1 MDNENEKK
9 KEGGIMGGLFG
20 GNKKDKDEGT
30 KNEEEGEKEGG
41 MMGGLFGGNKKDEE
55 NDDDKDKEEG
65 GMMGGLFG
73 GKKEEEK
80 KEVEEEKPDPMTKP
94 VEWGNLASNIA
105 TKFIELCVMFV
116 IGSRVVFAGKIA
128 QFNVLPTDIECMP
141 YYPTFD
147 DKDSPKFQTDTP
159 EANIDRIYIKSTE
172 GFLTYATKIMFEI
185 NKESRKNFILD
196 KIRSIEYDPQVSTP
210 VKYLMV
216 CLTNIF
222 VFFYGIV
229 NVVFGTLNE
238 HVNESLLIFLG
249 PYILTLL
256 FVIALPV
263 SMIAS
268 LIITIVNFN
277 WLFQVNMNRDPDYP
291 HSKKIPVWRPVDMF
305 GSIPNLFYSCLYI
318 FFGVLVVFN
327 LSFTPVP
334 ILIALFCLLTPL
346 LMSAT
351 IIDENAMPDDEK
363 KPYGFLASVQGLLNT
378 KLDLFMLVFSIYVI
392 RLTFKYGN
400 IPSGIM
406 VTLAA
411 LYFLYKQ
418 YTTPK
423 KIPSLATAKL
433 AGDEQNKKYCPK
445 VRLTKEELADI
456 KRDETEL
463 AEKKQEEYDES
474 PVGKA
479 DALFQETIQNAAQQQ
494 ATPQPISTEPEQASA
509 SLESES
515 NVSEAKDS
523 GEPAGE
529 TNEGETKSDGTEGAE
544 GDKGAE
550 GTEGTETST
559 ETEAGKDLSESLTDG
574 IKSAEAGIESAEKAA
589 EATGKAVEAAGEA
602 AESVGEAAEAVGE
615 AAESV
620 GEVSKDIGESVKSEP
635 DTKPISESGDKPT
648 TEQQDVSPSTES
660 KPDTSSDAKS
670 ESLPPTKTDSPLT
683 PSDAKPEPSKAVKK
697 GGSLK
702 KKFAKKFNKA
712 LGSLK
717 RRTR

>member
-30 KNEEEGEKEGG
+30 KNEGGEKEGG
-41 MMGGLFGGNKKDEE
+41 MMGGLFGD
-55 NDDDKDKEEG
+55 
-65 GMMGGLFG
+65 
-73 GKKEEEK
+73 KKEEEK
-80 KEVEEEKPDPMTKP
+80 EEVEEEKPDPMTKP

-268 LIITIVNFN
+268 LIITVVNFN

-318 FFGVLVVFN
+318 FFGVFVVIN

-351 IIDENAMPDDEK
+351 IIDQNAMPDDEK

-445 VRLTKEELADI
+445 VRLTKEELAEI
-456 KRDETEL
+456 KRDETEV

-479 DALFQETIQNAAQQQ
+479 DALFQESLQNAAAQQ
-494 ATPQPISTEPEQASA
+494 ATPQTVSPEPDQASA
-509 SLESES
+509 SLEAES
-515 NVSEAKDS
+515 NVPDIKDGVEA
-523 GEPAGE
+523 AGE
-529 TNEGETKSDGTEGAE
+529 TNEGEIKSDGAE
-544 GDKGAE
+544 GAE
-550 GTEGTETST
+550 GTEGVEADKGEVKSEGQQGTETST

-620 GEVSKDIGESVKSEP
+620 GEVGKDIGESVKSVP
-635 DTKPISESGDKPT
+635 DTNPISESGDKSF

-660 KPDTSSDAKS
+660 TPDTSSDAKT

-683 PSDAKPEPSKAVKK
+683 SSDAKSEPSKAVKK

-717 RRTR
+717 RRSR